1 MKNYKVFRFIF
12 TNSQFH
18 DTNESAFYA
27 QSFRRIGHISYADK
41 KVLLSCKIKKDPP
54 SDSCLRVNPFTILLI
69 SALFLQP
76 LHLFKDHIVQYFDI
90 GAFHPR

>member
-1 MKNYKVFRFIF
+1 MNK
-12 TNSQFH
+12 SP
-18 DTNESAFYA
+18 FYA
-27 QSFRRIGHISYADK
+27 QSFRHIGHISYTGTKARS
-41 KVLLSCKIKKDPP
+41 LFGETKKDLP

-90 GAFHPR
+90 GALHPR